1 MADFILTVIAAL
13 VVGGI
18 GFGLFSF
25 VAGRDPGLAEP
36 VPDGVGDDP
45 LSAELIDG
53 PSTTAGHLAADG
65 TLAGEGL
72 LSAEGLEASRFDVA
86 IRGYRMNQVDA
97 LMARAA
103 RTIRDLEDRVAD
115 LEDPRAPEPASAER
129 ASAEPASAERASAE
143 TAADPAR

>member
-45 LSAELIDG
+45 LLDVPAELAG
-53 PSTTAGHLAADG
+53 RPLTAG
-65 TLAGEGL
+65 
-72 LSAEGLEASRFDVA
+72 GLEASRFDVV

-103 RTIRDLEDRVAD
+103 RTIRDLEDRLAE
-115 LEDPRAPEPASAER
+115 LEDPRPAADPDSAGPASADR
-129 ASAEPASAERASAE
+129 ASAEPA
-143 TAADPAR
+143 ADPAR

>member
-45 LSAELIDG
+45 LSEVPAELAGG
-53 PSTTAGHLAADG
+53 PLTAG
-65 TLAGEGL
+65 
-72 LSAEGLEASRFDVA
+72 GLEASRFDVV

-103 RTIRDLEDRVAD
+103 RTIRDLEDRVAE
-115 LEDPRAPEPASAER
+115 LEDPR

>member
-1 MADFILTVIAAL
+1 VADFILTVIAAL

-45 LSAELIDG
+45 LSEVPAELAGG
-53 PSTTAGHLAADG
+53 PLTAG
-65 TLAGEGL
+65 
-72 LSAEGLEASRFDVA
+72 GLEASRFDVV

-103 RTIRDLEDRVAD
+103 RTIRDLEDRVAE
-115 LEDPRAPEPASAER
+115 LEDPR

>member
-1 MADFILTVIAAL
+1 VADFILTVLAAL

-36 VPDGVGDDP
+36 VPDGAGDDP
-45 LSAELIDG
+45 LSEVPAELADG
-53 PSTTAGHLAADG
+53 PLTAG
-65 TLAGEGL
+65 
-72 LSAEGLEASRFDVA
+72 GLEASRFDVV
-86 IRGYRMNQVDA
+86 IRGYRMDQVDA

-103 RTIRDLEDRVAD
+103 RTIRELEGQLAGVAD
-115 LEDPRAPEPASAER
+115 PRPAADER
-129 ASAEPASAERASAE
+129 AGADPVDELADARTAAE